1 MTGPPAPGRG
11 PLPGPS
17 VLETPEGDNRRRL
30 VCRDCGYIA
39 YDNPKIVAAC
49 VGAWEGQYLLCRRAI
64 EPRRGYWTIP
74 GGYLEARETTAEGA
88 LREAREEACC
98 RIELTGLA
106 GIFEIPRVSQI
117 YVVHYG
123 RLAAPEFAPG
133 PESLEVKLF
142 AYEDIPWDEI
152 AFPPAAWGL
161 KQVHNGRPA
170 EGAVSPL

>member
-1 MTGPPAPGRG
+1 MPNSAPPDRSPPA
-11 PLPGPS
+11 GPS
-17 VLETPEGDNRRRL
+17 VLATPEGDNRGRL

-49 VGAWEGQYLLCRRAI
+49 VCTWEGRYLLCRRAI

-74 GGYLEARETTAEGA
+74 GGYLELRETTAEGA
-88 LREAREEACC
+88 LRETWEEARC
-98 RIELTGLA
+98 RVELTGLA

-123 RLAAPEFAPG
+123 RLTAPEFAPG

-142 AYEDIPWDEI
+142 DYKDIPWDEI
-152 AFPPAAWGL
+152 AFASAAWGL
-161 KQVHNGRPA
+161 KQVHAGKPM
-170 EGAVSPL
+170 EGEVSSP